1 MDANAIHIPRLIAI
15 GERFT
20 SAGWRMHP
28 GAAGCGIARVCGT
41 RRAQHMAMH
50 TRVEDQMTRGPKKRP
65 RRRADTPR
73 TPADTPRDA
82 ARHRGKPELPN
93 PPRTTTGRW
102 LTTPKFG
109 SAGSGGLELE
119 PGPERD

>member
-1 MDANAIHIPRLIAI
+1 MHIPA
-15 GERFT
+15 
-20 SAGWRMHP
+20 
-28 GAAGCGIARVCGT
+28 
-41 RRAQHMAMH
+41 
-50 TRVEDQMTRGPKKRP
+50 EDDMTRGHKKRP

-73 TPADTPRDA
+73 TPPDTQPDA
-82 ARHRGKPELPN
+82 ARRRAKSEPPN

>member
-1 MDANAIHIPRLIAI
+1 MHIPA
-15 GERFT
+15 
-20 SAGWRMHP
+20 
-28 GAAGCGIARVCGT
+28 
-41 RRAQHMAMH
+41 
-50 TRVEDQMTRGPKKRP
+50 EDDMTRGHKKRP
-65 RRRADTPR
+65 RRRADTSR
-73 TPADTPRDA
+73 TPPDTQPDA
-82 ARHRGKPELPN
+82 ARRRAKSEPPN